1 MLTVRDGIDP
11 ETAQWAASVCGGHI
25 GRARHLARDAE
36 ARGRRERV
44 LAVPL
49 GLRGLGDA
57 FAAAASWTAP
67 PRRRRPTSAASATPP
82 SARSWAIAMGA
93 GGVGKGVAAAAR
105 GARAAEKELEKRQQ
119 VAQHPHPARRAGPG
133 AGRPRRVLPRRPR
146 RRRPARR
153 CR

>member
-44 LAVPL
+44 LTVPL

-57 FAAAASWTAP
+57 FATAAELDRAAMAEADDLSGERDAAEREELGDRDG
-67 PRRRRPTSAASATPP
+67 RRRR
-82 SARSWAIAMGA
+82 
-93 GGVGKGVAAAAR
+93 
-105 GARAAEKELEKRQQ
+105 RQG
-119 VAQHPHPARRAGPG
+119 RRR
-133 AGRPRRVLPRRPR
+133 GRPRGRRPR
-146 RRRPARR
+146 RRSWRSARR
-153 CR
+153 CATPAPGGTSSTWR